1 MRLYGDYIRRKRL
14 TLLLSVLLM
23 LITAIYAVGVGSIR
37 LSFPEL
43 IMTLIG
49 KGESLSQTAIINIRL
64 PRVADAAKQ

>member
-43 IMTLIG
+43 ITTLIG
-49 KGESLSQTAIINIRL
+49 KGESL
-64 PRVADAAKQ
+64 